1 MSAKTR
7 INRPTTSTPRKMPVR
22 IFHESKTVEVLG
34 KDATGKPIVRMGKGN
49 TYRKAQ
55 G

>member
-7 INRPTTSTPRKMPVR
+7 INRPTTATPRKMPVR
-22 IFHESKTVEVLG
+22 VVHQSTNHTMVKTP
-34 KDATGKPIVRMGKGN
+34 TGLQTIRTKGN